1 MNFLYE
7 EGNKNSKFYF
17 NPKIEDMNEIKFN
30 SKILNIAICP
40 EISSILISKVNNL
53 YSIYSYQELL
63 TQKQKNTTFKEKYN
77 KILPEVEELIKFIN
91 KKNNKVQ
98 IEPIF
103 ELNPYFDEGTSMA
116 IGINKTVMV
125 AISSKK
131 DSLYEIEHWEKC
143 NCIFIQWE
151 HDEYDLLICA
161 FENKKIKIIKNRDV
175 LNELLDDD
183 MITSMKS
190 IHYQNYKLLITGYNK
205 KVKIRNFYSI
215 LYSSNEFQ
223 PYLIS
228 KLEGKIDI
236 IEYKNP
242 YILFCS
248 KKNKIIYCYRF
259 MDNNWRP
266 IHLFEIYKFRDIEE
280 EQEIINVKFIT
291 NEGIIVSFTNKIY
304 MYYIKNNRE
313 EFNSIAEARENI
325 YFSSILYYRTNYYF
339 LCVLKKKIKIVEIK
353 IEEINNLLE
362 CSDNSPENNK
372 ELINTIINT
381 LLNRKNEF
389 KLKKVDDRIINA
401 EMEDI
406 ILRIEFSINDL
417 STNISIIKCEDYKLK
432 CIIEDELEKFNKN
445 NEVDSLTEKLI
456 KLNEIIK
463 STNLGD
469 THSEEYSEI
478 NKLKK
483 ELFLE
488 YYNFVKNWQEITK
501 KKTPVNNLYKEEE
514 EFDSY
519 NKTMLSS
526 LKELVNWD
534 FSYENLTIDK
544 AFSFVNSSSN
554 DLSSPNLFYFSKET
568 EQYDDPFYSP
578 LINKKNRRTRKK
590 STSTSEVPTI
600 KEEAQKLNE
609 SFELKISET
618 EETNDDKK
626 GILYKLT
633 KETFNNYINKI
644 NKNINYGDIICLL
657 EVLGQIKYYIQEI
670 INQKSSNLA
679 NLYVLN
685 ILDIITL
692 LESQLKIE
700 FLFICI
706 LPISSII
713 YSEITKEMRRKDP
726 ILNKSRLTAKDSQDN
741 RINNSENELKPVK
754 NFSGILSSSESNDEL
769 NDDNQNTSD
778 FILNTEEVNNSSIN
792 NNLYRNY
799 INEFKNDNKLFDSS
813 KDNFFSRKKY
823 SKNSVDL
830 TKSYRKLPGYRNNMS
845 FLSISN
851 KNDKSFI
858 ELFGAN
864 FCNTIIDY
872 VKFFSEELKQL
883 DNDSANNNLI
893 DFFILINKYYETH
906 EIINEINEITK
917 KIYM

>member
-7 EGNKNSKFYF
+7 EVNKNSKFYF

-389 KLKKVDDRIINA
+389 KLKKVDDCIINA

-917 KIYM
+917 KIYI